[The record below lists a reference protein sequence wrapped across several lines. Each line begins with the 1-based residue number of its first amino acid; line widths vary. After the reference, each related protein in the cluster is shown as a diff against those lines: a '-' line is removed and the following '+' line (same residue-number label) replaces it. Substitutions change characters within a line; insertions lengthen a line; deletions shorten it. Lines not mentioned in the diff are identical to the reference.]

1 MSSRRKS
8 STKPEGLS
16 QLNLNAA
23 GIDVGATSHY
33 VAVPADRAEQP
44 VREFEAFTADL
55 YRLADWLTECGVE
68 TVVME
73 STGVYWIPLFGV
85 LEERGFQVM
94 LVDPRRIK
102 NVPGRKTDV
111 LDCQWLQQLHTY
123 GLLSGAFRPDGDIR
137 RLRSY
142 LRQRV
147 MLVQYASHHIQHMQK
162 ALTQMN
168 VKLHHVIS
176 NITGKTGT
184 EIMEAI
190 VGGQRD
196 PRQLAQLRD
205 PRIKAD
211 EATIAKSLQGHW
223 REEHIFELT
232 QALELYRFYQDK
244 IAECDREIEA
254 QLERFE
260 DHSNGD
266 PPAAKSGRRRSK
278 GNAPR
283 FDVWTHLYRMTG
295 VDLTQIDGVDA
306 YTALKVVSEIGT
318 DMTKWPSVKHFAS
331 WLGLSPNNRIT
342 GGKVISS
349 KTKPSAN
356 RAAAALRLAANAL
369 HRSDSALGRLPAPE
383 ESPPG
388 SAQGHY
394 RHGTQAGQAHLHHAA
409 LWPGVRGCWCGTLRE
424 TVSAAGVARRQ
435 ASGGPTGLP
444 TGTNV
449 RRRGPHHVR
458 TSRRANRRVTTLV
471 SGEVAQTVESRSM
484 VMGASRG
491 PGPVDRAWASSSRLI
506 RSSWRTWP
514 HRKLRR
520 NVPRVDGA
528 LTTQPMVPAVPP
540 VRNTSASSMQ
550 SPPASADATSVIT
563 LSPMLAR
570 PGARPRSRCRST
582 SSGRPRCRPSVAG
595 RISPALATRRWS
607 SKAIWMRSGWSSAS
621 IFWVL
626 LAWGR
631 FPVSKA
637 IIPDG
642 QEHFLTPSAHRDTH
656 LFGGLGLRKH
666 QTMA

>member
-1 MSSRRKS
+1 
-8 STKPEGLS
+8 
-16 QLNLNAA
+16 
-23 GIDVGATSHY
+23 
-33 VAVPADRAEQP
+33 
-44 VREFEAFTADL
+44 
-55 YRLADWLTECGVE
+55 
-68 TVVME
+68 ME

-123 GLLSGAFRPDGDIR
+123 GLLSGAFRPEADIR

-176 NITGKTGT
+176 DITGKTGLD
-184 EIMEAI
+184 IIKAI

-223 REEHIFELT
+223 QEEHIFELT

-254 QLERFE
+254 QLERF
-260 DHSNGD
+260 DDRSNGD
-266 PPAAKSGRRRSK
+266 LPVAKSGRRRSK

-318 DMTKWPSVKHFAS
+318 DMTKWTSAKHFAS

-342 GGKVISS
+342 GGKVMSS
-349 KTKPSAN
+349 KTKPTAN
-356 RAAAALRLAANAL
+356 RASAALRLAANAL
-369 HRSDSALGRLPAPE
+369 HHSDSALGAFLRRKKAQM
-383 ESPPG
+383 G
-388 SAQGHY
+388 GAQGHH
-394 RHGTQAGQAHLHHAA
+394 RHGPQAGSHHLFHAA
-409 LWPGVRGCWCGTLRE
+409 LWPRVRGRRGRILR
-424 TVSAAGVARRQ
+424 TSISAAGVARGQ
-435 ASGGPTGLP
+435 ATGGATGLSAGAHARCS
-444 TGTNV
+444 GTHNL
-449 RRRGPHHVR
+449 R
-458 TSRRANRRVTTLV
+458 TLWRADCRVTTLV
-471 SGEVAQTVESRSM
+471 SGEVSQTVASRSI
-484 VMGASRG
+484 VNGSS
-491 PGPVDRAWASSSRLI
+491 PGPAPAAQALASDSRLT
-506 RSSWRTWP
+506 RSNCRTWP

-520 NVPRVDGA
+520 KVPSVDGA
-528 LTTQPMVPAVPP
+528 FTVQPSTRSVLPARRAP
-540 VRNTSASSMQ
+540 ASSMQ
-550 SPPASADATSVIT
+550 SPPANAEATRVSS
-563 LSPMLAR
+563 LSPALGR
-570 PGARPRSRCRST
+570 PGASPRST
-582 SSGRPRCRPSVAG
+582 
-595 RISPALATRRWS
+595 
-607 SKAIWMRSGWSSAS
+607 
-621 IFWVL
+621 
-626 LAWGR
+626 
-631 FPVSKA
+631 
-637 IIPDG
+637 
-642 QEHFLTPSAHRDTH
+642 
-656 LFGGLGLRKH
+656 
-666 QTMA
+666 